1 MSVGALLADERL
13 NVRRILVIDD
23 NADAADLLGAIMAME
38 GHVVEVAHGGREG
51 LAAAANF
58 LPDVVFLDIGM
69 PGMDGYQVAIELRRN
84 PSLVAVRIVALTAW
98 GDAESRARVV
108 ECGFDAHL
116 VKPAK
121 IESLLN
127 EAILVRAAK

>member
-1 MSVGALLADERL
+1 MADQRL

>member
-1 MSVGALLADERL
+1 MADRRL

-127 EAILVRAAK
+127 EAIFVRAAK